1 MRTDRTI
8 LAGIGCG
15 VMAGAFWGVV
25 FLGPRVLQAF
35 SPLQLA
41 ASRYL
46 LYGLVSGGLILPR
59 WRLLKAQV
67 GHGEWLALLRL
78 SLLGNIVYY
87 IFLASAVHL
96 AGVAATSLVIGLLP
110 MAVTLV
116 GSREQG
122 AVPLRALILP
132 LSLGVA
138 GVSLIGA
145 DLMGR
150 PGVGEISVAE
160 RFLGLAC
167 AGGALACWTLY
178 AVLNSR
184 WLARLPAVSA
194 HDWSLLT
201 GVATGALA
209 LLLALPAFLWHTT
222 PNAAGP
228 HAVGD
233 WALFWGV
240 SAGVAI
246 GASVV
251 GNALWN
257 RASRLLPLTLVGQ
270 MILFETLF
278 ALLYGFLWDAR
289 WPTLL
294 EGLAILA
301 LVASVGLCVGRHQR
315 RPEDAAPEAVC
326 PEAASEAT

>member
-1 MRTDRTI
+1 MKTDRTI

-46 LYGLVSGGLILPR
+46 LYGLISVALILPR
-59 WRLLKAQV
+59 WRALRSQV
-67 GHGEWLALLRL
+67 GRGEWLALLRL
-78 SLLGNIVYY
+78 SLLGNIIYY
-87 IFLASAVHL
+87 VFLASAVHL

-122 AVPLRALILP
+122 AVPLRALVLP
-132 LSLGVA
+132 LALSAV
-138 GVSLIGA
+138 GVSLIGV

-150 PGVGEISVAE
+150 PGDGDVSIAE
-160 RFLGLAC
+160 RLLGLAC
-167 AGGALACWTLY
+167 AGGALVSWTIY

-184 WLARLPAVSA
+184 WLARLPTVSA

-209 LLLALPAFLWHTT
+209 LLLAAPAFLWTTT
-222 PNAAGP
+222 PHAA
-228 HAVGD
+228 GD

-240 SAGVAI
+240 SAGVAV

-251 GNALWN
+251 GNAFWN
-257 RASRLLPLTLVGQ
+257 RASRLLPLTLMGQ

-278 ALLYGFLWDAR
+278 ALLYGFLWDER
-289 WPTLL
+289 WPTVL

-301 LVASVGLCVGRHQR
+301 LVASVGLCVGRHHR
-315 RPEDAAPEAVC
+315 RPEDAAPEAVA
-326 PEAASEAT
+326 PEAA

>member
-1 MRTDRTI
+1 MKTDRTI

-46 LYGLVSGGLILPR
+46 LYGLVSGALILPR
-59 WRLLKAQV
+59 WRVLKAQV
-67 GHGEWLALLRL
+67 GRGEWLALLRV

-122 AVPLRALILP
+122 AVPLRVLILP
-132 LSLGVA
+132 LLLGVA
-138 GVSLIGA
+138 GVSLIGV

-150 PGVGEISVAE
+150 PGVSDISIAE
-160 RFLGLAC
+160 RLLGLVC
-167 AGGALACWTLY
+167 AGGALACWTIY

-209 LLLALPAFLWHTT
+209 LLLAVPAFLWHTT
-222 PNAAGP
+222 S

-257 RASRLLPLTLVGQ
+257 RASRLLPLTLTGQ

-289 WPTLL
+289 WPTVL

-301 LVASVGLCVGRHQR
+301 LIASVGLCVGRHHR
-315 RPEDAAPEAVC
+315 RPEDAAPEAVA
-326 PEAASEAT
+326 PEAAPGAV

>member
-1 MRTDRTI
+1 MKTDRTI

-15 VMAGAFWGVV
+15 MLAGAFWGVV
-25 FLGPRVLQAF
+25 FLGPRMLQAF

-46 LYGLVSGGLILPR
+46 LYGLISVALILPR
-59 WRLLKAQV
+59 WRVLKSRV
-67 GHGEWLALLRL
+67 GRAEWSALLRL

-87 IFLASAVHL
+87 VFLASAVHL
-96 AGVAATSLVIGLLP
+96 ADVAATSLVIGLLP

-116 GSREQG
+116 GSRERG
-122 AVPLRALILP
+122 AVPVRALILP
-132 LSLGVA
+132 LALGA
-138 GVSLIGA
+138 TGVLLIGV

-150 PGVGEISVAE
+150 PGDGAISVPE
-160 RFLGLAC
+160 RLLGLAC
-167 AGGALACWTLY
+167 AGGALASWTIY

-184 WLARLPAVSA
+184 WLARLPAVSS

-209 LLLALPAFLWHTT
+209 LLLAAPAFLWTAT
-222 PNAAGP
+222 A
-228 HAVGD
+228 HARGD

-251 GNALWN
+251 GNAFWN
-257 RASRLLPLTLVGQ
+257 RASRLLPLTLMGQ

-278 ALLYGFLWDAR
+278 ALLYGFLWDGR
-289 WPTLL
+289 WPTGL
-294 EGLAILA
+294 ETLAIIA
-301 LVASVGLCVGRHQR
+301 LVASVVLCVRRHHR
-315 RPEDAAPEAVC
+315 RPEDAASEAVAPEA
-326 PEAASEAT
+326 T